1 MVRLPDA
8 RGRALGALCLTEIV
22 SWGTL
27 YYAFPVLLGPITAET
42 GWSATATVGA
52 FSTGAIVSA
61 VTGIA
66 VGRLIDARGPR
77 SVMTTGSVLG
87 VVALLAVAAA
97 PTLPWFYLAWALAGV
112 AQAATFY
119 PPAFAAITGWYGERR
134 LRPLTTVTLVAGFAS
149 TVFAPVTAALAG
161 HLTWRGTYVVLA
173 VVLGVVTIP
182 LHLLLLTPPWRPSD
196 SSGRSGASGTAT
208 EEIEHARSV
217 VRSARFVVL
226 AVVMTA
232 AGFGLYA
239 ATINLVP
246 LLESRGASLGT
257 AALGLGLVGVGQVA
271 GRLVFGPLSRA
282 TSPGGRVTVVVVV
295 GGACVV
301 VLGLLPGPVGLLVAV
316 AVAAGAA
323 RGLHTLLQASVV
335 SDRWGTASF
344 GRINGVFSAPTTV
357 AVALAPAGGVVLAG
371 LLGGFGPAFVVLGAL
386 AVVSGVVA
394 FRL

>member
-8 RGRALGALCLTEIV
+8 RGRALGALCVTEIV

-27 YYAFPVLLGPITAET
+27 YYAFPVLLGPISAQT

-52 FSTGAIVSA
+52 FSTGAVVSA
-61 VTGIA
+61 VAGIA

-77 SVMTTGSVLG
+77 PVMTTGSVLG
-87 VVALLAVAAA
+87 VAALLAVAAA
-97 PTLPWFYLAWALAGV
+97 PSLPWLYLAWALGGV

-119 PPAFAAITGWYGERR
+119 PPAFAAITGWYGEAR
-134 LRPLTTVTLVAGFAS
+134 LRPLTTVTLVAGFSS
-149 TVFAPVTAALAG
+149 TVFAPATAALVE

-173 VVLGVVTIP
+173 LVLGVVTIP
-182 LHLLLLTPPWRPSD
+182 LHLFLLTPRWRPAGRSA
-196 SSGRSGASGTAT
+196 SGRSYDEVRRAASV
-208 EEIEHARSV
+208 IRSV
-217 VRSARFVVL
+217 RFVVL

-246 LLESRGASLGT
+246 LLVGRGASLGT

-271 GRLVFGPLSRA
+271 GRLVFGLLSRA
-282 TSPGGRVTVVVVV
+282 TSPGPRVTVVVVV

-301 VLGLLPGPVGLLVAV
+301 VLGVLPGPVGLLVAV

-357 AVALAPAGGVVLAG
+357 AVALAPAGGVVLAE
-371 LLGGFGPAFVVLGAL
+371 LVGGYGPAFVVLGGL

-394 FRL
+394 VRL

>member
-1 MVRLPDA
+1 MVRVPSDV
-8 RGRALGALCLTEIV
+8 RGRALAALCVTEV
-22 SWGTL
+22 TSWGTL

-52 FSTGAIVSA
+52 FSTGAVVSA
-61 VTGIA
+61 VAGIG

-77 SVMTTGSVLG
+77 PVMTTGSVLG
-87 VVALLAVAAA
+87 VAALLAVAAA
-97 PTLPWFYLAWALAGV
+97 PSLPWFYLAWALAGL

-119 PPAFAAITGWYGERR
+119 PPAFAAITGWYGEDR

-149 TVFAPVTAALAG
+149 TVFAPLSAALVS
-161 HLTWRGTYVVLA
+161 HLTWRGGYVVLA
-173 VVLGVVTIP
+173 LVLGVVTIP
-182 LHLLLLTPPWRPSD
+182 LHLLLLTPPWRPAGRGEAVSD
-196 SSGRSGASGTAT
+196 GVR
-208 EEIEHARSV
+208 ARSV
-217 VRSARFVVL
+217 VRSARFVLL
-226 AVVMTA
+226 AVVVTA
-232 AGFGLYA
+232 SGFALYA

-246 LLESRGASLGT
+246 LLVERGASLTT
-257 AALGLGLVGVGQVA
+257 AAVGLGLVGVGQVT
-271 GRLVFGPLSRA
+271 GRLLFGPLSRA

-301 VLGLLPGPVGLLVAV
+301 ALGLLPGPVVLLVAV

-323 RGLHTLLQASVV
+323 RGLHTLLQASAV

-371 LLGGFGPAFVVLGAL
+371 LVGGFGAAFVVLGAI
-386 AVVSGVVA
+386 AVVVGVA
-394 FRL
+394 ALRL

>member
-1 MVRLPDA
+1 MIRLPDA
-8 RGRALGALCLTEIV
+8 RGRALGALCVTEIV

-27 YYAFPVLLGPITAET
+27 YYAFPVLLGPITVET

-77 SVMTTGSVLG
+77 PVMTTGSALG

-97 PTLPWFYLAWALAGV
+97 PSLPWFYLAWALAGL

-161 HLTWRGTYVVLA
+161 HLTWRGSYVVLA

-182 LHLLLLTPPWRPSD
+182 LHLLLLTPPWRRSGSWG
-196 SSGRSGASGTAT
+196 SSGPSA
-208 EEIEHARSV
+208 EEVEHARSV
-217 VRSARFVVL
+217 VRSARFVLL

-246 LLESRGASLGT
+246 LLVARGASLST
-257 AALGLGLVGVGQVA
+257 AAVGLGLVGVGQVT
-271 GRLVFGPLSRA
+271 GRLLFGPLSRR
-282 TSPGGRVTVVVVV
+282 TSPGGRVSVVVVV
-295 GGACVV
+295 GGICVV

-371 LLGGFGPAFVVLGAL
+371 LVGGFGAAFVVLGVL
-386 AVVSGVVA
+386 AVVAGVA
-394 FRL
+394 ALRL